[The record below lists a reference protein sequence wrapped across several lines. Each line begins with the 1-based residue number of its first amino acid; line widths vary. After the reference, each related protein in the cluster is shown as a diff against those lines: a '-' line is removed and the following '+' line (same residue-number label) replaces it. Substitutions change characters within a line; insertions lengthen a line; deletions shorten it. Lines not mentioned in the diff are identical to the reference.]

1 MKRLLPVFAVF
12 FIWACDNSGANG
24 TVSDADSTMSAL
36 DTLNVVDANVGNDSL
51 SEYVRNNPFDVN
63 GFINRAKFYLA
74 QQNARYAAAD
84 AAMAMELDSTNPEVL
99 LLWGDVHY
107 VQNKTRVSRDSWN
120 KCIQQNPENVDCRL
134 KLAELYL
141 AIQNYREST
150 RLVNEVIELD
160 PTNAVAYFIKATNV
174 RDLAGD
180 TALSLRFAQQAIEYD
195 PDYFAALDYAAT
207 MSIYLKNRVGE
218 GYFQRMIELAP
229 ENSATY
235 YKKGMYHME
244 FDDYNKAIQAFTKA
258 TELRPTDAES
268 YFNLGYIHLELGLN
282 QQALA
287 YFNAS
292 IEARQVNHRAYY
304 GRGFTYEKM
313 GDLLRAKE
321 DYAQALAYNPG
332 HYASRVGMQ
341 RIEDLMNR

>member
-1 MKRLLPVFAVF
+1 MKRLLPIFALFLV
-12 FIWACDNSGANG
+12 WACTNNGGSGAA
-24 TVSDADSTMSAL
+24 TDADSTISSL
-36 DTLNVVDANVGNDSL
+36 DTLNPVEANVGNDSL

-63 GFINRAKFYLA
+63 GFIHRAKFYLA

-107 VQNKTRVSRDSWN
+107 VQNKTRVSRDSWT
-120 KCIQQNPENVDCRL
+120 KCVQQNPENIECRL

-141 AIQNYREST
+141 AIQQYRQST
-150 RLVNEVIELD
+150 KLVNEVIELD
-160 PTNAVAYFIKATNV
+160 PTNAVAYFIKATNI
-174 RDLAGD
+174 RDLGGD
-180 TALSLRFAQQAIEYD
+180 TALSLRYAQQAIEYD

-207 MSIYLKNRVGE
+207 MSIYLKNRLGE

-229 ENSATY
+229 DNSATY
-235 YKKGMYHME
+235 YKKGMYHLE
-244 FDDYNKAIQAFTKA
+244 FDDYNEAMAAFTKA
-258 TELRPTDAES
+258 TQLRPTDAES
-268 YFNLGYIHLELGLN
+268 FFNLGYIHIELGLN
-282 QQALA
+282 REALA
-287 YFNAS
+287 YFNQS

-313 GDLLRAKE
+313 GDLLRARE

-332 HYASRVGMQ
+332 HYASREGLQ
-341 RIEDLMNR
+341 RVERLINQ